1 MEKKYTIG
9 ELANLSGFSRRTIRF
24 YVQKGLL
31 EKPFGSGRGHYYTDQ
46 HLATLRKIQHYK
58 EDQLSLEEIEIKLKS
73 PATPKLATA
82 ITPSPE
88 LWMKIPIIPGV
99 EISVQAGLYPLT
111 PARLK
116 KLQRAV
122 QQVFKREE

>member
-9 ELANLSGFSRRTIRF
+9 ELASLSGFSRRTIRF

-31 EKPFGSGRGHYYTDQ
+31 PTPSGSGRGHYYTQ
-46 HLATLRKIQHYK
+46 THLSTLEKIKHYK
-58 EDQLSLEEIEIKLKS
+58 DDQLSLEEIEIKLKHPTS
-73 PATPKLATA
+73 KKIDAETS
-82 ITPSPE
+82 PSPE
-88 LWMKIPIIPGV
+88 LWMKLPILPGI
-99 EISVQAGLYPLT
+99 EISIQAGLHPLT

-122 QQVFKREE
+122 KQIFKTPE